1 VITDVH
7 YYGQIQQPISYEFNT
22 TKIASDLISNE
33 QIGFN
38 VNSKI
43 LIEIDYKEEYVNNH
57 FMHLI
62 AKIVINFFSSK
73 SLDFI
78 ENSKRIINTFLKVI
92 DFL

>member
-7 YYGQIQQPISYEFNT
+7 YFGQIQQPMSYEFDT
-22 TKIASDLISNE
+22 AKIASDLMSIE

-43 LIEIDYKEEYVNNH
+43 LIEIDSREEYVNNH

-62 AKIVINFFSSK
+62 AEIVANYFSNK
-73 SLDFI
+73 SFAFI
-78 ENSKRIINTFLKVI
+78 ENSKRIINSFLRMI